1 MYYLCIHHQVSSRLS
16 ILATFH
22 FDFLRN
28 KTVQIQLKLI
38 IVSPQFHSF
47 LFISPFPYQIVTVL
61 NLVFI
66 IHLIILY
73 HYRMCSRFKQYI
85 I

>member
-28 KTVQIQLKLI
+28 KTVQNQLKLI
-38 IVSPQFHSF
+38 IVSPQSHSSF
-47 LFISPFPYQIVTVL
+47 CPSLSSLGSL

-66 IHLIILY
+66 IHLSILY
-73 HYRMCSRFKQYI
+73 HYHICNSFKQCI